1 MVALIFVG
9 SSHPPL
15 GHAGSTHART
25 CTPLL
30 HRPCM
35 YACISCISHARQVE
49 QSSHRMHCVYA
60 LHTSHHACIS
70 PRWQDADVA
79 SHARSRHRQ
88 RHVACR
94 CACSQAIMHRKR
106 LTQHCFACNA
116 GTPGSA
122 SSVRR
127 CMHRMPACIIGN
139 VRVARKYAGSAA
151 GIAAWALHHA

>member
-1 MVALIFVG
+1 MQAARMLA
-9 SSHPPL
+9 
-15 GHAGSTHART
+15 HASL
-25 CTPLL
+25 LL
-30 HRPCM
+30 HRACM
-35 YACISCISHARQVE
+35 YACISCIFHARQVE

-88 RHVACR
+88 RYVVRR
-94 CACSQAIMHRKR
+94 CVCSHAIMHRKR
-106 LTQHCFACNA
+106 LMHHCFACIA
-116 GTPGSA
+116 GTPGGLYACTDA
-122 SSVRR
+122 SQSPVGRR
-127 CMHRMPACIIGN
+127 MHRMPACLSGN

>member
-1 MVALIFVG
+1 MQAARMLA
-9 SSHPPL
+9 
-15 GHAGSTHART
+15 HASL
-25 CTPLL
+25 LL

-35 YACISCISHARQVE
+35 YACISCIFLARQVE

-70 PRWQDADVA
+70 PRWQDANVA

-116 GTPGSA
+116 GTPGRLYACTDAAQSPVSDVCIA
-122 SSVRR
+122 SCMTRR
-127 CMHRMPACIIGN
+127 RIGLRCRSRN
-139 VRVARKYAGSAA
+139 FAFCWRRPC
-151 GIAAWALHHA
+151 WR